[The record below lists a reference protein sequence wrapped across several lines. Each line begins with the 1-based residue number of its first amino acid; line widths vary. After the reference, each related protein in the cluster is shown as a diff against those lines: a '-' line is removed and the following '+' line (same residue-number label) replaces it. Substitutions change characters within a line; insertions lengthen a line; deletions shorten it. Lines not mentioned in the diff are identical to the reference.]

1 VPAHELVNPNLH
13 VVLVHFPIALL
24 VLGTL
29 IEVFSF
35 LGWRASGFRVAGRWM
50 VLLGALLAIPTALSG
65 VYALADVAHAGNPA
79 ADEATW
85 NKTLAS
91 SPVAQ
96 DHQAW
101 DMLQRHA
108 YVNAG
113 VTALLVFV
121 VVVWLSGSD
130 EWRRKMH
137 LPLTILLVI
146 GVGGAGYAAWYG
158 GESVYRHGVGV
169 REGQAMVTSVD
180 AIEQPTTTI
189 SSSATA
195 PTTSTSETTRDHEEL
210 KGKIERALPPMQMH
224 VILAGF
230 TVALAMAAIGL
241 SLRAANVARAVVV
254 EPVDELSDLAVSYG
268 ATPVRPGRPDAL
280 VGGTARVDVVGHS
293 RVPSARFWLLAAL
306 FALLTASL
314 GWWLVVDQEGVNN
327 AFNLAGMWKDQIQP
341 YPRRMFHAIAGVSIL
356 LLSLLLAIIA
366 STAPRARGLIFLI
379 SLLLIVAVAAQVWLG
394 ILMLWDTHEGRVQ
407 EFNV

>member
-1 VPAHELVNPNLH
+1 VNPNLH

-65 VYALADVAHAGNPA
+65 VYALADVAHANNPA
-79 ADEATW
+79 ADEASW
-85 NKTLAS
+85 NTTLAS

-96 DHQAW
+96 DHEAW

-130 EWRRKMH
+130 DWRRKMH
-137 LPLTILLVI
+137 LPLTLLLVI
-146 GVGGAGYAAWYG
+146 GVGGAGYAAWHG

-180 AIEQPTTTI
+180 AIEQPSTTG
-189 SSSATA
+189 SSPATA
-195 PTTSTSETTRDHEEL
+195 PTTSTSPTAHDHDEL
-210 KGKIERALPPMQMH
+210 KGKIERAFPPMQMH

-230 TVALAMAAIGL
+230 TVAFAMAALGL
-241 SLRAANVARAVVV
+241 SLRAANVARAVIV
-254 EPVDELSDLAVSYG
+254 EPIDELSDLAVSYG

-280 VGGTARVDVVGHS
+280 VGGTARVDVVGRS

-306 FALLTASL
+306 FALLTAAL
-314 GWWLVVDQEGVNN
+314 GWWLIVDHEGVNN
-327 AFNLAGMWKDQIQP
+327 AFNFMGIWSEQIQP
-341 YPRRMFHAIAGVSIL
+341 YRRRMLHAIAGVSIL
-356 LLSLLLAIIA
+356 VLSLLLATIA
-366 STAPRARGLIFLI
+366 ATAPRAREIIFLV
-379 SLLLIVAVAAQVWLG
+379 SLLLLAAVAAQVWLG
-394 ILMLWDTHEGRVQ
+394 ILMLWDTHEGPVQ
-407 EFNV
+407 GFNA

>member
-1 VPAHELVNPNLH
+1 
-13 VVLVHFPIALL
+13 
-24 VLGTL
+24 
-29 IEVFSF
+29 
-35 LGWRASGFRVAGRWM
+35 
-50 VLLGALLAIPTALSG
+50 
-65 VYALADVAHAGNPA
+65 
-79 ADEATW
+79 
-85 NKTLAS
+85 
-91 SPVAQ
+91 
-96 DHQAW
+96 
-101 DMLQRHA
+101 
-108 YVNAG
+108 
-113 VTALLVFV
+113 
-121 VVVWLSGSD
+121 
-130 EWRRKMH
+130 
-137 LPLTILLVI
+137 
-146 GVGGAGYAAWYG
+146 
-158 GESVYRHGVGV
+158 
-169 REGQAMVTSVD
+169 MVTSVD

-306 FALLTASL
+306 FALLTAAL